1 MTHDAFAAVTD
12 GQHAG
17 TLLAPGRL
25 RLVSWHQRPTMPIP
39 RRRGGPAALWDGNG
53 RPPRAAG
60 PSKEAVQLPKG
71 LGIGKRMPIPDG
83 AAGQETRRAVP
94 STRRAI
100 AFDTET
106 GRLYHG
112 RVGLFGEDGLLGA
125 VTWSVRYAP
134 PTLRGRPAAIGPG
147 PRRESIRPRP
157 GTPVRPSG
165 PASDLSRPGRRGRRA
180 PPL

>member
-53 RPPRAAG
+53 RPPR
-60 PSKEAVQLPKG
+60 
-71 LGIGKRMPIPDG
+71 